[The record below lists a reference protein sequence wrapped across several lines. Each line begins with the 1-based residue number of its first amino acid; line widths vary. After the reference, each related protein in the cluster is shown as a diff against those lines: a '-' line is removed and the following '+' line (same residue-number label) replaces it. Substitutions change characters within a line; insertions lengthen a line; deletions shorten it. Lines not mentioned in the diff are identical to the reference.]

1 MKNSKHIALFLA
13 ALRGGGA
20 ERVFLDLARK
30 FTERGYRVDMV
41 LARLQGQLVSDIPQ
55 SVHTVE
61 LGISSLVKSLHALF
75 RLPFAAWKALL
86 PAIVAKR
93 PKKLRSLPGLE
104 RYLLE
109 QRPDVLMATTDIPNL
124 IALWAAW
131 LTRSKTRLVIREAN
145 TLTNYVNLAPS
156 AFHRKLPSMIRQ
168 WYHMADG
175 IVSVSRGVADD
186 LSRVAAISQERISII
201 NNPIDLERVAK
212 SAAQEFDNPWFQPG
226 QPPVLVAVGSLHPQK
241 DYPTLL
247 RAFVRVRTERNIR
260 LVILGEG
267 AERKSLQA
275 LIEELGVVDD
285 VLLLGF
291 QKNPYTYMS
300 RAAVFVLSS
309 IYEGFPNVLLE
320 ALACGCPIISTDCP
334 SGPSEILDRGRYGR
348 LVPVGDA
355 PALAQAIVTTLDE
368 SHDAKRLRNRAE
380 EFSIDA
386 ITDQYL
392 RVLL

>member
-1 MKNSKHIALFLA
+1 
-13 ALRGGGA
+13 
-20 ERVFLDLARK
+20 VFLDLARE
-30 FTERGYRVDMV
+30 FAERGYRVDMV
-41 LARLQGQLVSDIPQ
+41 LARLRGELVSDIPE
-55 SVHTVE
+55 SVRTFE
-61 LGISSLVKSLHALF
+61 LGISPLVKALRTLF
-75 RLPFAAWKALL
+75 RLPIETWKAPL
-86 PAIVAKR
+86 PAIISKR
-93 PKKLRSLPGLE
+93 PTKVRSLPGLE

-109 QRPDVLMATTDIPNL
+109 ERPDVLMATTDIPNL

-131 LTRSKTRLVIREAN
+131 LAKVKTRLIIRQAN
-145 TLTNYVNLAPS
+145 TLTNYVNMAPS
-156 AFHRKLPSMIRQ
+156 KFHRKLPSMIRQ

-175 IVSVSRGVADD
+175 IISVSRGVADD

-201 NNPIDLERVAK
+201 YNPINLERIAK
-212 SAAQEFDNPWFQPG
+212 SATQEFDNPWFQPG

-267 AERKSLQA
+267 SERKSLEA

-285 VLLLGF
+285 VQLLGF

-334 SGPSEILDRGRYGR
+334 NGPAELLDRGRFGL
-348 LVPVGDA
+348 LVPVGDDAAFAEAILRALEA
-355 PALAQAIVTTLDE
+355 PNNAIKL
-368 SHDAKRLRNRAE
+368 KRRAE
-380 EFSIDA
+380 EFSIDTIA
-386 ITDQYL
+386 DRYL
-392 RVLL
+392 DIFLGTESRGKRKIR